1 MSYHLA
7 DSLIR
12 LRTQINQQWPN
23 RDKTSDG
30 WIGDASHQAVK
41 SDHNPD
47 YSAGGV
53 VRAIDVDKDGIDTDR
68 VIAAA
73 LADSRTAYVIF
84 NRRIW
89 TPGGGWRAYTGLN
102 AHLSHIHISIKHT
115 AEAAKSEREWALI
128 PPAPATP
135 QVKEY
140 EHVKRVNKLEKASVQ
155 TLGQRKWATV
165 KINEKGDVSV
175 LTEPGLFDSDLQI
188 TATDLPPGTTLQ
200 ARAVLVEKDKAG
212 KWVVVTKYP
221 ITEHVGTS
229 GQTFISQSQK
239 GTLGKGRR
247 LRWQVWSDAPAATI
261 TSVQVRTDL
270 FN

>member
-12 LRTQINQQWPN
+12 LRTQINQEWPQ

-30 WIGDASHQAVK
+30 WIGDTRHQAVK

-53 VRAIDVDKDGIDTDR
+53 VRAIDIDKDGIDVDR

-73 LADSRTAYVIF
+73 LTDARTAYVIF

-102 AHLSHIHISIKHT
+102 AHLSHIHVSIKHT
-115 AEAAKSEREWALI
+115 VDAATSERDWPLTPPKPSI
-128 PPAPATP
+128 PP
-135 QVKEY
+135 VKEY
-140 EHVKRVNKLEKASVQ
+140 EHMKRVNKLDKAPAQ
-155 TLGQRKWATV
+155 TLPQREWRYLRL
-165 KINEKGDVSV
+165 NDQGHVSV
-175 LTEPGLFDSDLQI
+175 LSEPGLFDSDVQI

-200 ARAVLVEKDKAG
+200 ARAVLVEQD
-212 KWVVVTKYP
+212 TKYP

-247 LRWQVWSDAPAATI
+247 LRWQVWTDAPAATI

-270 FN
+270 FA